1 MGSVGVPGGGA
12 ARGCGVCG
20 GMGEGGEWVG
30 DGRHT
35 AAAAAVVSAVPGCGE
50 PGGLTGSC
58 RDHTEAGAEPHHP
71 ATSINRHTL
80 HAHTP
85 SPPPHAGQ
93 PHSPLT
99 TPHHSPLTVHSLYSL
114 LTHYPHAVAAVII
127 GGQRQATHTRR
138 CPGHGQGSG
147 QAAHRRQAAAST
159 AVWAPPGR
167 L

>member
-1 MGSVGVPGGGA
+1 MARRGAVACAVGWV
-12 ARGCGVCG
+12 R
-20 GMGEGGEWVG
+20 GGEWVG

-99 TPHHSPLTVHSLYSL
+99 TPHHSLLTLHSLYSP
-114 LTHYPHAVAAVII
+114 LTHYPHAVAAVAALMV
-127 GGQRQATHTRR
+127 GGQRWPPKQATRPSPSAWPKAVVKPLTVR
-138 CPGHGQGSG
+138 QVVSG
-147 QAAHRRQAAAST
+147 T